1 MLMFIFDRQAGNN
14 TDHPSNS
21 QGLAVPSELVLFA
34 FFYLVSHFVPLY
46 SSPTSWHNF
55 IQRCVMPRRRL
66 RLRRRLRRPHPYQRC
81 ASTSQKSPISLG
93 PGYVPA
99 IWLWNRNP
107 RRSIVL
113 KSKRSPR
120 VACWSIASA
129 SVVFFSDFQWKAKR
143 TAAKRR
149 KTRKKTKQKVAKQIF
164 SSIFWIVFNA
174 SQTVRDPLFLLPLP
188 LPFSFHGSRFLSQNM
203 QEILFTFYDWDV
215 SWEFELGKTSYK
227 HYI

>member
-1 MLMFIFDRQAGNN
+1 MPMFIFDRQAGNN
-14 TDHPSNS
+14 MDHPSNS
-21 QGLAVPSELVLFA
+21 WGLAVPSELVLFA
-34 FFYLVSHFVPLY
+34 FFYLVSHSVPLY
-46 SSPTSWHNF
+46 SSPSTWHSF
-55 IQRCVMPRRRL
+55 IQRCVMPRR

-129 SVVFFSDFQWKAKR
+129 SVAASVVCFFRISNEKQREPQRKEERPERKQNKKMPSRYFRAYFEYFSMPAKLWG
-143 TAAKRR
+143 
-149 KTRKKTKQKVAKQIF
+149 IPSF
-164 SSIFWIVFNA
+164 SSSLPI
-174 SQTVRDPLFLLPLP
+174 PFLCC
-188 LPFSFHGSRFLSQNM
+188 GSRFLSQNM
-203 QEILFTFYDWDV
+203 QEILFTFYEWNV
-215 SWEFELGKTSYK
+215 SWEFD
-227 HYI
+227 

>member
-21 QGLAVPSELVLFA
+21 QGLALPSELVLFA
-34 FFYLVSHFVPLY
+34 FFYLVSHFVSLY

-129 SVVFFSDFQWKAKR
+129 SVVFFFRISNEKQSEPQ
-143 TAAKRR
+143 R
-149 KTRKKTKQKVAKQIF
+149 KEERPERKQNKKM
-164 SSIFWIVFNA
+164 
-174 SQTVRDPLFLLPLP
+174 P
-188 LPFSFHGSRFLSQNM
+188 SRYFRA
-203 QEILFTFYDWDV
+203 Y
-215 SWEFELGKTSYK
+215 FE
-227 HYI
+227 

>member
-93 PGYVPA
+93 PGYVSA

-129 SVVFFSDFQWKAKR
+129 SVVFFFGFPMKSKANRSEK
-143 TAAKRR
+143 K
-149 KTRKKTKQKVAKQIF
+149 KDQKENKTKRCQADIF
-164 SSIFWIVFNA
+164 EHILNSFQCQPNCEGSPLSPSSA
-174 SQTVRDPLFLLPLP
+174 LTLFVSWFSLPLSKYARN
-188 LPFSFHGSRFLSQNM
+188 FIHFLR
-203 QEILFTFYDWDV
+203 LGR
-215 SWEFELGKTSYK
+215 ELRVWAWKD
-227 HYI
+227 